1 MITDAGSESV
11 PTSNGN
17 MRMPRNLGI
26 VACCL
31 FLVSLALPATE
42 MTIGGRSQVML
53 GLHAAVISV
62 GLAKVLMADL
72 QGSVVALAGIGNA
85 VFVIAP
91 WMVLKKHNDIAIS
104 RAYAIAVLIA
114 LLLAVATAFTLS
126 NGTLR
131 EGYFAWVTAYVL
143 LLGAA
148 SMRARRTFGT
158 T

>member
-1 MITDAGSESV
+1 M
-11 PTSNGN
+11 PTYEGA
-17 MRMPRNLGI
+17 RNLGI

-31 FLVSLALPATE
+31 FLLSLALPATE
-42 MTIGGRSQVML
+42 MTIGGRSEVILGWQAAVMSVSLAKML
-53 GLHAAVISV
+53 G
-62 GLAKVLMADL
+62 ADL
-72 QGSVVALAGIGNA
+72 PSSVVVLAGIGNV

-91 WMVLKKHNDIAIS
+91 WMVLKKHNDLAIS

-148 SMRARRTFGT
+148 SMRAARTLGQP
-158 T
+158 